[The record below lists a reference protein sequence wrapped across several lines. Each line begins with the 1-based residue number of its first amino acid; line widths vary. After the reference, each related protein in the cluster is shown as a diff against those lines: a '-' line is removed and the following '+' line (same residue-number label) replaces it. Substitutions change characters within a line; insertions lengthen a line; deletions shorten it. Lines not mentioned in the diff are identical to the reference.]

1 LEALGAE
8 LRDLLPDERPAEI
21 DLFMKRMPRGYLLAT
36 PAEQAARHF
45 PLLRGPVGA
54 HEVRTLSGPGARP
67 GPHALTVIAS
77 DRPGLL
83 SWIAGSLS
91 LAGLSILTAQVFTTD
106 DGVAPA
112 VVRVGGAFVVPLGEA
127 RPGSACPGGGPGTQR
142 PFGLLHCRGG
152 RRARP
157 DRVAVR
163 RDAHSGRA
171 PPRRAPGQGGD
182 VRTPRGGRVLR
193 QGRPR
198 PQGR

>member
-106 DGVAPA
+106 DGVA
-112 VVRVGGAFVVPLGEA
+112 VDVFGVEGGVDGPIGGE
-127 RPGSACPGGGPGTQR
+127 RCGV
-142 PFGLLHCRGG
+142 F
-152 RRARP
+152 
-157 DRVAVR
+157 
-163 RDAHSGRA
+163 
-171 PPRRAPGQGGD
+171 
-182 VRTPRGGRVLR
+182 
-193 QGRPR
+193 
-198 PQGR
+198 